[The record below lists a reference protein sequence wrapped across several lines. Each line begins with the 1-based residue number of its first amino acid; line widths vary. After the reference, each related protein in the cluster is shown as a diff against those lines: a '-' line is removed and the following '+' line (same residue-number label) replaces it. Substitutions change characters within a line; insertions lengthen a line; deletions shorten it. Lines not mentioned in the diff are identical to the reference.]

1 MPELKHELYDL
12 TMLFEQ
18 VGSDTSSLQRFIA
31 IFTGT
36 VPDDMQNLKE
46 AIDWDDFDKAK
57 AASHKMK
64 SSFLLMG
71 SGWAHQLCMKIED
84 ISKNQSETE
93 KLPVLYEELSEN
105 FDKMLLN
112 LSLLTF

>member
-1 MPELKHELYDL
+1 MFDLKNNLYDL
-12 TMLFEQ
+12 NMLFEQ
-18 VGSDTSSLQRFIA
+18 VGEDTALLKRFID
-31 IFTGT
+31 IFSST
-36 VPDDMQNLKE
+36 VPDDMNNLKD

-71 SGWAHQLCMKIED
+71 ANWAHQLCIQMED
-84 ISKNQSETE
+84 ISKNRSETE
-93 KLPVLYEELSEN
+93 KLPALYEELSEN

-112 LSLLTF
+112 LHQLTF